1 MRECIPE
8 DQQGK
13 CIFVSR
19 IFVSIWVL
27 IILSSLFFM
36 TFLPIF
42 LFLIPKFFGNLHAVW
57 GITQHIGLQ
66 ENIKDHRYTTR
77 SIRLNPIFSFLY
89 WKMEYHIEH
98 HMFPM
103 VPSYNLPKLYEVIK
117 DQLPAPKKGLLDA
130 YKEIIPAVIK
140 KSNDPNYFIPVKVPS

>member
-1 MRECIPE
+1 
-8 DQQGK
+8 
-13 CIFVSR
+13 
-19 IFVSIWVL
+19 
-27 IILSSLFFM
+27 M

-103 VPSYNLPKLYEVIK
+103 VPSYNLPKLHEVIK
-117 DQLPAPKKGLLDA
+117 DQLPTPKKGLLDA

-140 KSNDPNYFIPVKVPS
+140 KYNDPNYFIPVKVPS